1 MAKRY
6 LCKEMQ
12 AFLAVKGLQ
21 GQMACPKKKP
31 PRTEKP
37 DFSSIGSTSSAPVD
51 SAGFSLMLET

>member
-1 MAKRY
+1 
-6 LCKEMQ
+6 MQ